1 MTERR
6 TQRVTLAYGTEGLE
20 IDVPEDA
27 TVVRPA
33 HHPAVIDEVAA
44 VRGALD
50 RPVVGVPLRELIR
63 EGARVAI
70 SVCDATRPQPRKPML
85 AAIAQVLEGIV
96 RPEDVVVLIAT
107 GTHGRSS
114 EEQRREMLGDDVLER
129 WRVLDHDSRDPDS
142 LREVGVIDGVPVALA
157 REWLDADVRITTGFV
172 EPHFFAGFSG
182 GPKMVAPGLAALETV
197 LELHS
202 PARIAD
208 PRATF
213 GVVEGNPV
221 HDAVRSIAA
230 ATGVTFAV
238 DVLIDGEQRITHA
251 FGGPVLEM
259 HATACRMARD
269 VAMRPVPGPF
279 DIVITTNSGYPLD
292 RNLYQAVKGMAAA
305 ASVVVDGGTII
316 CAAECRDGL
325 PDDGNYAR
333 LLRGG
338 SSIQAVADGILAA
351 DRTIPDG
358 WQVQVQARAQARAR
372 ILLRSRLTDADARA
386 AHLEPVADIGA
397 TLDELLAERPGAR
410 VCVLPEGPQTIP
422 FLETPP
428 PTVVAGSAE
437 VAATRRTT

>member
-1 MTERR
+1 M
-6 TQRVTLAYGTEGLE
+6 TLAYGTEGLE
-20 IDVPEDA
+20 LFVPRDA

-33 HHPAVIDEVAA
+33 HRPAVADEIAA
-44 VRGALD
+44 VRAALD
-50 RPVVGVPLRELIR
+50 RPVEGPSLRELVPN
-63 EGARVAI
+63 GARVAI
-70 SVCDATRPQPRKPML
+70 AVCDATRPQPRKPML
-85 AAIAQVLEGIV
+85 AAVAQVLDGIV

-107 GTHGRSS
+107 GTHGSS
-114 EEQRREMLGDDVLER
+114 SAEQRREMLGDDVLGR
-129 WRVLDHDSRDPDS
+129 WRVVDHDSRDAAS
-142 LREVGVIDGVPVALA
+142 LRDIGVIAGVPVALN

-213 GVVEGNPV
+213 GVIEGNPV
-221 HDAVRSIAA
+221 HDAVRAIAG
-230 ATGVTFAV
+230 ATDVTFAV
-238 DVLIDGEQRITHA
+238 DVLIDGGHHITHA
-251 FGGPVLEM
+251 FGGPVLAM
-259 HATACRMARD
+259 HAAACRTARE
-269 VAMRPVPGPF
+269 VAMVPVREPF

-333 LLRGG
+333 LLR
-338 SSIQAVADGILAA
+338 SERSIDAVAAHILGAGQ
-351 DRTIPDG
+351 TIPDG

-372 ILLRSRLTDADARA
+372 VLLRSRLAPSDVRA
-386 AHLEPVADIGA
+386 AHLEPVDDIGSV
-397 TLDELLAERPGAR
+397 LDDLLERQPGAR

-422 FLETPP
+422 YLE
-428 PTVVAGSAE
+428 AS
-437 VAATRRTT
+437 